1 MSIKLTLKFLNFN
14 KNIYNKS
21 LKLFYYFLLIL
32 KFIPFYSI
40 MHELHRK

>member
-14 KNIYNKS
+14 KNIRHKL

-40 MHELHRK
+40 MHELHKK